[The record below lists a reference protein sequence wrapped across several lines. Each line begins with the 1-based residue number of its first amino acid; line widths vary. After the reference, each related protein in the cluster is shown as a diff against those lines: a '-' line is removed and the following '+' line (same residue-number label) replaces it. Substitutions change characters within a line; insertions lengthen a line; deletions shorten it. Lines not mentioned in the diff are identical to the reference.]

1 MEYDKKNW
9 QMTKIF
15 LYRITINP
23 IGLVL
28 MWSRILLYALW
39 VLIWEFLHASNK
51 IGGAKEMFRMFTS
64 LTFASMLALPA
75 LADEGLNKLTA
86 MQKTDASFTHVAQDG
101 ERADALR
108 NILPYINVPD
118 GFEVSLYAVVPDAR
132 SMAVAPQG
140 TVVFAGTRKDKVWS
154 IVDRDRNRIAD
165 EVMDFAPA
173 IAFDIPNGP
182 CFSKDGF
189 LYIAERNRVLVFPA
203 AEFFFEGPD
212 PAVGVVVA
220 QGKLIPEEEE
230 SFNHSARV
238 CRVGPD
244 GHLYISLGQPFN
256 VQPIEKL
263 EMYDEMGIG
272 GIIRIGTDGSNRE
285 VYTRGVR
292 NSVGHDFNPATG
304 ELWFTDNQ
312 VDGMG
317 DDIPP
322 GELNR
327 QTAAGQHFGFPW
339 TNARVEIPDYKNVPR
354 PEGVTIIE
362 PQLEMTAHAA
372 DLGMSFYNHE
382 SFPEQYHGGIFWA
395 QHGSWNRTVPVGAR
409 VMFTALD
416 SDGNAVG
423 AQVFAD
429 GWLNDDTGEYRGRP
443 MDVAFLA
450 DGSMLVS
457 DDFAGAIWRI
467 AYNGHSGN

>member
-1 MEYDKKNW
+1 MN
-9 QMTKIF
+9 
-15 LYRITINP
+15 RIVT
-23 IGLVL
+23 GLAGA
-28 MWSRILLYALW
+28 AL
-39 VLIWEFLHASNK
+39 
-51 IGGAKEMFRMFTS
+51 
-64 LTFASMLALPA
+64 FAAPA
-75 LADEGLNKLTA
+75 LAQDNMDKLTN
-86 MQKTDASFTHVAQDG
+86 MQRTDAIFTFIEQNDEVA
-101 ERADALR
+101 ESLRA
-108 NILPYINVPD
+108 ILPSLNVPD
-118 GFEVSLYAVVPDAR
+118 GFEISLYAVVPNAR

-140 TVVFAGTRKDKVWS
+140 TVVFAGTRKENVWS
-154 IVDRDRNRIAD
+154 IVDRDRNRVAD
-165 EVMDFAPA
+165 EVKDFAPS

-182 CFSKDGF
+182 CFSPDGF

-212 PAVGVVVA
+212 PAVGYVVG
-220 QGKLIPEEEE
+220 QGDLIPEEEE

-244 GHLYISLGQPFN
+244 GKLYISLGQPFN
-256 VQPIEKL
+256 VQPLDKL
-263 EMYDEMGIG
+263 EMYDEIGIG
-272 GIIRIGTDGSNRE
+272 GIIRINTDGTGRE

-339 TNARVEIPDYKNVPR
+339 TNARVEIPDYKDVPQ
-354 PEGVTIIE
+354 PEGVTFVE
-362 PQLEMTAHAA
+362 PQLELTAHAA
-372 DLGMSFYNHE
+372 DLGMSFYRHD
-382 SFPEQYHGGIFWA
+382 SFPEKYHGGIFWA
-395 QHGSWNRTVPVGAR
+395 QHGSWNRTTPVGAR
-409 VMFTALD
+409 VMFTSLD
-416 SDGNAVG
+416 DEGNAVK
-423 AQVFAD
+423 AEVFAD
-429 GWLNDDTGEYRGRP
+429 GWLNESTGEYLGRP
-443 MDVAFLA
+443 MDVAFLP

-467 AYNGHSGN
+467 AYAPRTAAN